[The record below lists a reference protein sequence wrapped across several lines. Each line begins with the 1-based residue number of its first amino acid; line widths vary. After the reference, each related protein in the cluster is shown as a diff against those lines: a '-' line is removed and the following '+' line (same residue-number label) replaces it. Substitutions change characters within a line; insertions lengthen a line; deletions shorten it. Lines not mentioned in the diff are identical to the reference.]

1 MALVNQKIPAELPED
16 CMNELNQIMQVVEVD
31 QPLSRNWSQF
41 LDTICVKE
49 APYKS
54 TTRIIEHRHT
64 YNGHFQTSIIR
75 KPKIHRLFQ
84 EGNFFCRNASTK
96 VNLVID
102 NCLNNFQIFDFSLIL
117 FYTLFITDLKP
128 ISQAK
133 YKDVQHLKQFCSME
147 ATNYIENLP
156 YCEKKDKGK
165 REQEE
170 LWFLLRR
177 KKTKESGVQARKEK

>member
-16 CMNELNQIMQVVEVD
+16 CMNELNQIMQVVEDD
-31 QPLSRNWSQF
+31 QPLIRNWSKF
-41 LDTICVKE
+41 LDTIYVKE

-54 TTRIIEHRHT
+54 TPIWELRISTQHMCIIEHKHT

-75 KPKIHRLFQ
+75 KPVIHRLFQ
-84 EGNFFCRNASTK
+84 EGIFFYRNTSTK
-96 VNLVID
+96 VNLVTDI

-133 YKDVQHLKQFCSME
+133 YCNV
-147 ATNYIENLP
+147 
-156 YCEKKDKGK
+156 
-165 REQEE
+165 
-170 LWFLLRR
+170 LRVLYSR
-177 KKTKESGVQARKEK
+177 WNFIALQKSILYS